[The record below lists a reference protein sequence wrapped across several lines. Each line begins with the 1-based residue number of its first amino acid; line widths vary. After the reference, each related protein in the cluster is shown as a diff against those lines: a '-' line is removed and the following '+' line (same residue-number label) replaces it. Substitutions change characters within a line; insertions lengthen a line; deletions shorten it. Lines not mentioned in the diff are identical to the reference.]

1 MSSENQFDSN
11 KLFKINDKVI
21 IKLNWKIMNCRA
33 MAASGHSLK
42 CFLLSLFLNLDSHIG
57 EGEISFF
64 FLHVMCL
71 NLRARDFSHS
81 PSIILFYFRHGSAS
95 AKS

>member
-1 MSSENQFDSN
+1 
-11 KLFKINDKVI
+11 
-21 IKLNWKIMNCRA
+21 MNCGA

-64 FLHVMCL
+64 FTRNVSQPESERLFTFTFHY
-71 NLRARDFSHS
+71 F
-81 PSIILFYFRHGSAS
+81 ILL
-95 AKS
+95 